1 MRKPTAASRGPVKLG
16 GTDFERLFG
25 EVMSEETEVRVRSLS
40 ELGQNLIHRHEE
52 KFAKLLELFLAL
64 GEFDVTG
71 WNKLAVE
78 VVVEVCSKQNRA
90 FRFKRKGKTF
100 SIVRF
105 PEGPMKEL
113 FVRDIVGEPW

>member
-1 MRKPTAASRGPVKLG
+1 LG
-16 GTDFERLFG
+16 GTDFKRLFD
-25 EVMSEETEVRVRSLS
+25 EATSEDSEMSKKALS

-52 KFAKLLELFLAL
+52 RFAKLLEIFLTS

-78 VVVEVCSKQNRA
+78 VVIDVCSKQNRA

-100 SIVRF
+100 SIVRY